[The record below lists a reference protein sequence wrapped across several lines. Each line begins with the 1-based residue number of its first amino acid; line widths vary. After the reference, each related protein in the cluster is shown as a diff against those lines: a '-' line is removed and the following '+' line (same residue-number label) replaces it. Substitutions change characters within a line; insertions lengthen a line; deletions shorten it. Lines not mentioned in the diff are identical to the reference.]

1 LERPYGSEIPLS
13 FVDNLKSKLVELNPA
28 YYWVSL
34 LPKYGE
40 LPIGRLIDFL
50 DHSTERPFKSHDK
63 ALDAV
68 DLFPTFPSNLMCL
81 RLALS
86 GIHYNGNHSSEK
98 IAG

>member
-40 LPIGRLIDFL
+40 LP
-50 DHSTERPFKSHDK
+50 
-63 ALDAV
+63 
-68 DLFPTFPSNLMCL
+68 
-81 RLALS
+81 S
-86 GIHYNGNHSSEK
+86 GG
-98 IAG
+98 